1 MTRTRDGVAQGGALE
16 RQMADNVVDV
26 TGFRTSLRNNPDG
39 TITMLRTRGG
49 ALDYTTSPLNPYVP
63 PPKVIPPRGFVA
75 HIVAALS
82 AIKFSPYLLTLLKG
96 GVPVKHTYAVMPI
109 TSGYN
114 TPLDDTTNWRD
125 VVSFDGSNV
134 LVNGKKLPAANPDL
148 GELSSTLRWL
158 PWVIP
163 DTGVTGT
170 AQYGVLTDNRVFA
183 VSQESV
189 HSWGIRAGA
198 THTTDEV
205 LLGSTYRPTKAI
217 PAGPRVDPTLNKA
230 WLSQFVYTGTTW
242 DDISGG
248 WMYNSASFA
257 MLLTDPYLTRV
268 TTVDGVGQPS
278 CIPAVG
284 TTNNGV
290 TNTNYS
296 LPPVDIAAIGT
307 GVNGGLAQNGLGYM
321 QRQVVNFYYDGLV
334 TRNIPGTYKL
344 TASTQPWTNAYS
356 QGTAVAGRTL
366 AVSASNTVNIG
377 NNSETYEFPAVSI
390 PLFTSQADTGT
401 VITESTTA
409 RIDTTPMS
417 VNPWYYDTHAHPNLI
432 PRGTATYTHFAGN
445 VGASASFTSK
455 DQTAAFSISVGSH
468 NLIDITFSRHKSS
481 GNMVTPVAVANRYA
495 NLPNPGAY
503 GGLRGGGG
511 YLEVRVESTSQDVTF
526 AQITA
531 GAPFMFAAANARA
544 NTYVGGKF
552 YDTWPTA
559 TEPALYTNT
568 VSARP
573 NIDNTVLNWSTKDFI
588 LYDDVNGVYICV
600 EGVFVGTQSAGANG
614 TGTLTVRLRITT
626 PGNADVLQTLLVYG
640 PMTYGELLPESN
652 LSTNGAVTYIQS
664 PRLSAMFTPMY
675 QEQGL
680 FRGAAYT
687 TQDEAGVSGMVP
699 SHLFNFVLKLDTFAQ
714 IGQDNSTTPIE
725 HFIPCNLLEM
735 LYAYVFSSRYGQ
747 DQYQRY
753 PVDYTLRFSDLNT
766 QLFTPTFRI
775 SYRDGTFV
783 DWLDALGG
791 DYITHDDTEI
801 YRV

>member
-1 MTRTRDGVAQGGALE
+1 MTRTRDGIAQGGALE
-16 RQMADNVVDV
+16 RQMADNVADV

-49 ALDYTTSPLNPYVP
+49 ALDYTTSPLDPYVP
-63 PPKVIPPRGFVA
+63 PKKVVPPRGFVA

-96 GVPVKHTYAVMPI
+96 SVPVKHTYAVMPI

-125 VVSFDGSNV
+125 VLSFDGANV

-217 PAGPRVDPTLNKA
+217 PAGPRVDPALNKA
-230 WLSQFVYTGTTW
+230 WLSQFVYTGSSW
-242 DDISGG
+242 DDNSGG

-268 TTVDGVGQPS
+268 TSVDGVGQPS
-278 CIPAVG
+278 CVPAVG
-284 TTNNGV
+284 TTANTV
-290 TNTNYS
+290 TSTGYS
-296 LPPVDIAAIGT
+296 LPPVDIAAVGT
-307 GVNGGLAQNGLGYM
+307 GVSGGLTQQGLGYS
-321 QRQVVNFYYDGLV
+321 QRQVINFYYDGLV

-344 TASTQPWTNAYS
+344 TASTQPWVNSYS
-356 QGTAVAGRTL
+356 QNAVVAGRTL
-366 AVSASNTVNIG
+366 VVSASNSLSVG

-390 PLFTSQADTGT
+390 PLFTSQTDTGT
-401 VITESTTA
+401 VVTETTTA

-417 VNPWYYDTHAHPNLI
+417 VNPWYYDTHAHPNLV
-432 PRGTATYTHFAGN
+432 PRGTATYTHALGN
-445 VGASASFTSK
+445 IGGSASFVSK
-455 DQTAAFSISVGSH
+455 DQVGTFSISVGAQALVYVSFTR
-468 NLIDITFSRHKSS
+468 NKES
-481 GNMVTPVAVANRYA
+481 GNTVAPIAVANRYA
-495 NLPNPGAY
+495 NLPNPGTY

-511 YLEVRVESTSQDVTF
+511 YLEVRVESSTQDLTI

-544 NTYVGGKF
+544 NSYVGGKF
-552 YDTWPTA
+552 YDTWPTN

-568 VSARP
+568 VSARAAV
-573 NIDNTVLNWSTKDFI
+573 DNTALNWSTKDFI

-664 PRLSAMFTPMY
+664 PRLSALFTPMY

-687 TQDEAGVSGMVP
+687 TQDEAGISGMVP
-699 SHLFNFVLKLDTFAQ
+699 AYLFNFVLKLDTFAQ
-714 IGQDNSTTPIE
+714 IGQDNSATPIE

-775 SYRDGTFV
+775 SYRNGTFV